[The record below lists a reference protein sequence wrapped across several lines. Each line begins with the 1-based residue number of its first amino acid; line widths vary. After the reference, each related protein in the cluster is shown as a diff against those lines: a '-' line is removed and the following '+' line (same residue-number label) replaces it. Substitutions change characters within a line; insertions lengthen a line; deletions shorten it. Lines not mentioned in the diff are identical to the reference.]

1 MIGRKPEEEDSEL
14 AKFQSL
20 FLEEAV
26 HDATIGNEHCTV
38 RDAPG
43 GRIGECCA
51 YDAYGRV
58 SEQGSAFQLE
68 RSGKL

>member
-26 HDATIGNEHCTV
+26 HDATTGNEHRAV

-43 GRIGECCA
+43 DRVGECCA
-51 YDAYGRV
+51 YAYG
-58 SEQGSAFQLE
+58 
-68 RSGKL
+68 

>member
-1 MIGRKPEEEDSEL
+1 MIGRKPEEEDGEL

-26 HDATIGNEHCTV
+26 HDATTGNEHRVV

-43 GRIGECCA
+43 GRGGECHVYA
-51 YDAYGRV
+51 HGRV
-58 SEQGSAFQLE
+58 FGQGPAFQLE
-68 RSGKL
+68 RSGSP